1 VGQVHRLQTCRSCHH
16 LFVSERGERL
26 CPDCRRSRNRDRFR
40 RRPWGGGA
48 ASGHWRPLAAFAIGA
63 VGLSFLAALTN
74 PGWMGLAGW
83 VGGAAAIVY
92 VARTT
97 F

>member
-1 VGQVHRLQTCRSCHH
+1 MGQVHRLQTCRSCRH

-26 CPDCRRSRNRDRFR
+26 CPDCRRARNRDRAR
-40 RRPWGGGA
+40 RGLWGAGA
-48 ASGHWRPLAAFAIGA
+48 RSSTWRPLAAFTVGA
-63 VGLSFLAALTN
+63 VGLSFLAALSHLVS
-74 PGWMGLAGW
+74 MGLAGW
-83 VGGAAAIVY
+83 IGGAAALVY